1 IEDSGHKSMPHYHV
15 TEKGYNFVK
24 SENK

>member
-1 IEDSGHKSMPHYHV
+1 EDSGHKSMPHYHV